1 MNLTSITTRST
12 TSGEAEGR
20 DYMRTSF
27 IHDTRSCSTLITHTP
42 NLVGNHEFDP
52 FGVGNHEFDPFEGK
66 VNLA

>member
-42 NLVGNHEFDP
+42 NLVP
-52 FGVGNHEFDPFEGK
+52 AFGVGNHEFDPFEGK